1 MGSGGSPLFVVA
13 ALWGFYCIVLQ
24 LIVMFRGRPVRW
36 FIPGVDLGIGPCSSG
51 DSQGLGTRVETW

>member
-1 MGSGGSPLFVVA
+1 M
-13 ALWGFYCIVLQ
+13 GFYCIVLQ